1 MLSALLLKGVEPVA
15 TIRGMGSGR
24 SGPAGT
30 PSPFDPGE
38 IFKAQVEARL
48 PDGNF
53 RVLAAGQS
61 LSLALPS
68 SFAPGD
74 KVELEFITSEP
85 QLTFALRGS
94 TQPASD
100 SSLSLSL
107 TGRLLASTML
117 QPGEVPKPVSAAVA
131 GPLQTGPSNDAAPL
145 SRALSQ
151 TFSGSGLFYESHQA
165 EWVAG
170 TRSLAQILQ
179 EPQGQLPT
187 SGPRDERMIQT
198 QAVPLVQQQLAAL
211 DTSAVLMHIEIWP
224 RQWMQ
229 WTVEEHHTSAPP
241 EEQQEAQSAWSTS
254 LHLELPQL
262 GELNASLGFGMDG
275 VRIRIHASSADS
287 ATLLQEHRAALLE
300 ALAAADLPTASI
312 VIAHHGQA

>member
-1 MLSALLLKGVEPVA
+1 MLSALLVKGVEPVA
-15 TIRGMGSGR
+15 TIRGLGGGR
-24 SGPAGT
+24 SGTAGT
-30 PSPFDPGE
+30 PSQFSPGE
-38 IFKAQVEARL
+38 IFRAQVEARL

-74 KVELEFITSEP
+74 RVELEFITSEP

-94 TQPASD
+94 AQPPSD

-107 TGRLLASTML
+107 TGRLLAATML

-131 GPLQTGPSNDAAPL
+131 GPLLAGQSAEAAPL

-151 TFSGSGLFYESHQA
+151 TLSGSGLFYESHQA

-179 EPQGQLPT
+179 EPQAQLT
-187 SGPRDERMIQT
+187 ASGPRDAQMIQT
-198 QAVPLVQQQLAAL
+198 QAVPIVQQQLAAL
-211 DTSAVLMHIEIWP
+211 DLSAVLMRIEIWP

-229 WTVEEHHTSAPP
+229 WTVEERNGESD
-241 EEQQEAQSAWSTS
+241 QQQDPQFNWSTK
-254 LHLELPQL
+254 LRLELPQL
-262 GELNASLGFGMDG
+262 GELNASLAFGLDG
-275 VRIRIHASSADS
+275 VRIRIDTVEADS
-287 ATLLQEHRAALLE
+287 AALLQEHRAALQE
-300 ALAAADLPTASI
+300 ALATADLPSASI
-312 VIAHHGQA
+312 VIVHHEPS